1 MTVDRSKL
9 AEMLILHEGMKLNVY
24 DDATGQDLSQGDT
37 AQGHPTIGVGRNVA
51 GDGLGISEEE
61 ARFMLLNDVERVEN
75 EAKTWPHYENLEGA
89 RQAVLLDMLFNM
101 GMTRF
106 NPEKWPKMFQAI
118 TEQNW
123 EEAANQMRS
132 SAWAGQV
139 KSRSQRLAKM
149 MEFGVW
155 ID

>member
-1 MTVDRSKL
+1 MPIDRSKL
-9 AEMLILHEGMKLNVY
+9 ANMLILHEGMKLNVY
-24 DDATGQDLSQGDT
+24 DDATGQDLTQGDT
-37 AQGHPTIGVGRNVA
+37 AQGHPTIGVGRNIA

-61 ARFMLLNDVERVEN
+61 ARFMLLNDLERIEN
-75 EAKTWPHYENLEGA
+75 EAKTWPPYANLDGA

-106 NPEKWPKMFQAI
+106 NPKKWPKMFLAI

-132 SAWAGQV
+132 SVWARQV
-139 KSRSQRLAKM
+139 KSRSERLAKM